1 MNPAATNP
9 VPHFFGPGLRLEQDL
24 DSPCQ
29 IIFLRHQTDIMA
41 YGPITSWQT
50 EGDKVDVVTDFTFLG
65 SKVTVDGDCSHEVTR
80 HFLLGRK
87 VMINLDSIL
96 KNRDITLSTKV
107 HTVKAMVFPVVM
119 HGCESWI
126 IKKAISVS
134 GSVIS
139 DSATPWIVAHW
150 APLQAIILKVGCHS
164 LLQETFPT
172 QGLNPGLLHCRKILN
187 QLSHCS

>member
-65 SKVTVDGDCSHEVTR
+65 SKVTVDGDCSHEV
-80 HFLLGRK
+80 RK
-87 VMINLDSIL
+87 
-96 KNRDITLSTKV
+96 T
-107 HTVKAMVFPVVM
+107 
-119 HGCESWI
+119 
-126 IKKAISVS
+126 
-134 GSVIS
+134 
-139 DSATPWIVAHW
+139 
-150 APLQAIILKVGCHS
+150 
-164 LLQETFPT
+164 
-172 QGLNPGLLHCRKILN
+172 
-187 QLSHCS
+187 